1 MCTGLEPAAVA
12 AITEA
17 LAASATAAA
26 PEAALAAGAAE
37 AAPAM
42 TAAYSS
48 LLPGVG
54 AEQAAALAAQTGDFG
69 LMGLGKTMEAAG
81 SAQGLNPLQAMASKG
96 AGGLLGGGMS
106 AGGAAGTKALMGQMG
121 AGLMQPQQPPPMPQ
135 GRPPQQAPQEPLP
148 TPYGPG
154 GNSLGLLGKPQM
166 SEEEK
171 RRLRAQGIRV

>member
-1 MCTGLEPAAVA
+1 MG
-12 AITEA
+12 
-17 LAASATAAA
+17 
-26 PEAALAAGAAE
+26 
-37 AAPAM
+37 
-42 TAAYSS
+42 AAYSA

-81 SAQGLNPLQAMASKG
+81 SAQGLNPLQAMAAKG
-96 AGGLLGGGMS
+96 AGGLLGGGAS
-106 AGGAAGTKALMGQMG
+106 AGSAAGAKALMGQMG

-135 GRPPQQAPQEPLP
+135 GRPAPQAPQEALP

-154 GNSLGLLGKPQM
+154 GNSLGLM

-171 RRLRAQGIRV
+171 KRLRLMGRL